1 MKGVYKNLGQEVE
14 FEFVETITATRRAAV
29 VMGVTQMVVNSSYY
43 LPFLKDMATKYHII
57 KAYAPTAETPRLVDK
72 DGDLDM
78 DALEIFLLESDLYEV
93 LIENIDIDQYYEI
106 MESIDDNI
114 AYITGIDKTNIG
126 NEVIAL
132 LRQLKDSIVKAES
145 FFSDETMRN
154 ELTSLAQKFNRLDV
168 TGDKIIN
175 LFTDDGK

>member
-1 MKGVYKNLGQEVE
+1 
-14 FEFVETITATRRAAV
+14 
-29 VMGVTQMVVNSSYY
+29 
-43 LPFLKDMATKYHII
+43 
-57 KAYAPTAETPRLVDK
+57 
-72 DGDLDM
+72 
-78 DALEIFLLESDLYEV
+78 
-93 LIENIDIDQYYEI
+93 